1 MGGWVQSLVFKG
13 KDSPWGK
20 KAGEVAL
27 AVGKQI
33 QITLST

>member
-1 MGGWVQSLVFKG
+1 MGGWVQSLVLKV
-13 KDSPWGK
+13 KTHH
-20 KAGEVAL
+20 GERKQVKPAL